1 MDVVSII
8 AAAVPG
14 VLAAVGSGITAGLLF
29 CVAFTMVPTF
39 AGLPADEYV
48 ALHER
53 LGRNVDRVMPAVV
66 LTSTALDVVAAVVR
80 AGIPTV
86 LFAGAAVCLFG
97 VSVVSHLG
105 NVPINRRVRSLAGA
119 HVPPDWTDPR
129 PRWRRLNLLR
139 TAFGIA
145 ALALNCIAVAVPA

>member
-1 MDVVSII
+1 MDVVSFL
-8 AAAVPG
+8 AAVPG

-53 LGRNVDRVMPAVV
+53 LGRNVDTVMPAVV
-66 LTSTALDVVAAVVR
+66 LTSTALDVAAAVLR
-80 AGIPTV
+80 SGTATA
-86 LFAGAAVCLFG
+86 LFAAAAACLVG

-119 HVPPDWTDPR
+119 QVPPDWEDPR
-129 PRWRRLNLLR
+129 PRWRRLNLAR
-139 TAFGIA
+139 TASGIA
-145 ALALNCIAVAVPA
+145 ALALNCVAVAMPG